1 MSLFH
6 REKPVDESNICGC
19 VGAFPA
25 EKAERAPAEGNARV
39 KVLGGGCAKCN
50 ALELAAKAAL
60 EQLGMDPAIEHV
72 RDYAEIARYGVMST
86 PALVI
91 DGKVVSCG
99 KVLKTQEV
107 ADLLLAA
114 R

>member
-19 VGAFPA
+19 AGAFPA
-25 EKAERAPAEGNARV
+25 EEGGHAPATGSARV
-39 KVLGGGCAKCN
+39 KVLGGGCPKCN
-50 ALELAAKAAL
+50 ALEAATKAAL

-72 RDYAEIARYGVMST
+72 RDYAEIAKYGVMTT

-91 DGKVVSCG
+91 DEKVVSYG

-107 ADLLLAA
+107 VDLLLAA